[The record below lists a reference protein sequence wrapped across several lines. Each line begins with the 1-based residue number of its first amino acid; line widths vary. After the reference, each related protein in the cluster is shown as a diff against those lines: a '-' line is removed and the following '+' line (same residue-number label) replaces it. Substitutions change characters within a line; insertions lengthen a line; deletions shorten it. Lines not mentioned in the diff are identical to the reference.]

1 MLLSTKKLLAFTRLV
16 VNNLYGIYDPYGV
29 RLINRLRLGLGNLGE
44 RKFRQNLADTLNPFI
59 LPTTLETKLFFLHCK
74 SKLSS
79 CTTLMNELDNIS
91 NAINYLN
98 STDFIWVTLYGDKNF
113 DNVTNFKIMMQLSS
127 LVKPQNVLKNLSLKL
142 PIC

>member
-1 MLLSTKKLLAFTRLV
+1 
-16 VNNLYGIYDPYGV
+16 
-29 RLINRLRLGLGNLGE
+29 
-44 RKFRQNLADTLNPFI
+44 
-59 LPTTLETKLFFLHCK
+59 
-74 SKLSS
+74 
-79 CTTLMNELDNIS
+79 MNELDNIS

-127 LVKPQNVLKNLSLKL
+127 LVKPQNVLKKLSLKL

>member
-59 LPTTLETKLFFLHCK
+59 LPIHSWNWVILSTLQKQIIVLH
-74 SKLSS
+74 
-79 CTTLMNELDNIS
+79 NPYEWIR
-91 NAINYLN
+91 
-98 STDFIWVTLYGDKNF
+98 
-113 DNVTNFKIMMQLSS
+113 QH
-127 LVKPQNVLKNLSLKL
+127 
-142 PIC
+142 